1 MTRRPADAYSHSNN
15 TTASCLFIDCQNKAM
30 ARRCVQAIL
39 AYSLHNL
46 FQCATVDAA
55 LLQVKRG

>member
-1 MTRRPADAYSHSNN
+1 MPTVIQTTRPHHV
-15 TTASCLFIDCQNKAM
+15 CLLIVRTKAM